1 MLCMVAYMWSLPSC
15 LGSKGAVVIFR
26 IFLSDLVLSL
36 CIYLTPSV
44 YPALNCFVGREYT
57 SRKMGRWAYVMML
70 KDMRGQVGI
79 EEQQKE
85 RTSFIY
91 SADIYSLAAKS

>member
-1 MLCMVAYMWSLPSC
+1 M
-15 LGSKGAVVIFR
+15 
-26 IFLSDLVLSL
+26 
-36 CIYLTPSV
+36 

-57 SRKMGRWAYVMML
+57 SRKRGKWAYVMVFKNMG
-70 KDMRGQVGI
+70 GQVGV

-91 SADIYSLAAKS
+91 SADIYSLAAKSYPKQWALMEFLG